1 MTMVI
6 FYHKTPAGLRFLPL
20 SILQCPNTVLSD
32 KKSMKKLFLNIQR
45 FAVILLAVVFF
56 FYAVIEARTLL
67 YPVVMSVLFA
77 FLLFPFARFFEE
89 RGVAR
94 IASIFIVV
102 FVASGF
108 VIALS
113 YVLYSQIGF
122 LIRELPELKAH
133 ARDNIAQITEPLS
146 SNIGVTPEQFRGWM
160 NEQINVFFAEEGIFF
175 TTIFPSTTGTLIG
188 VALMPSYIFLFLYYR
203 DKFYNFIMMV
213 SPGAKKEKIA
223 TVIREITNV
232 TRRYMNGVVIVVGI
246 LIILN
251 TIGLLYIGVK
261 FALLLGILWGL
272 CNFIPYFG
280 VLIGA
285 VLPLAMAIFTGET
298 SQEAVSVFILFLVIQ
313 FIENYILTPN
323 ITGGG
328 VQVNPL
334 VTIISI
340 ITGGLVWGLPGMFV
354 IIPIVGMMKIVFAN
368 SETTQPIAYLMGT
381 NGTEEHAITLSK
393 FRSFFNLIAYKR
405 KK

>member
-1 MTMVI
+1 M
-6 FYHKTPAGLRFLPL
+6 R
-20 SILQCPNTVLSD
+20 
-32 KKSMKKLFLNIQR
+32 KLFLNIQR

-56 FYAVIEARTLL
+56 FYGIIAARTLL

-77 FLLFPFARFFEE
+77 FLLFPFANFLEK
-89 RGVAR
+89 RGIAR
-94 IASIFIVV
+94 IASIFVVV

-108 VIALS
+108 VIGLS

-133 ARDNIAQITEPLS
+133 ARDNISQITQPLS
-146 SNIGVTPEQFRGWM
+146 SNIGVTPEQFRQWM
-160 NEQINVFFAEEGIFF
+160 NEQINIFFAEEGIFF

-203 DKFYNFIMMV
+203 DKFYNFVMMV
-213 SPGAKKEKIA
+213 TPEEKKAKIA
-223 TVIREITNV
+223 SITKEIADV
-232 TRRYMNGVVIVVGI
+232 TRRYMNGVVIVVGV

-251 TIGLLYIGVK
+251 TIGLFYIGVK

-280 VLIGA
+280 VLIGS

-298 SQEAVSVFILFLVIQ
+298 AQEALSVFILFLVIQ
-313 FIENYILTPN
+313 FIENYFLTPN

-340 ITGGLVWGLPGMFV
+340 IAGGLVWGLPGMFV
-354 IIPIVGMMKIVFAN
+354 IIPLVGMLKIVFAN
-368 SETTQPIAYLMGT
+368 SEKTQPLAYLMGT
-381 NGTEEHAITLSK
+381 NGTEEHAITVSK
-393 FRSFFNLIAYKR
+393 FRAFFSLKSHKR